1 MSPTTN
7 PETLH
12 LPARWTLA
20 PRQGAPRA
28 DERPLLR
35 DEAGRVMAEVERWTP
50 DLAN

>member
-12 LPARWTLA
+12 LPARWTLE
-20 PRQGAPRA
+20 PRQGAPRE
-28 DERPLLR
+28 ERPLLR
-35 DEAGRVMAEVERWTP
+35 DEDGRVMAEVDRWTP